1 MPMSHLSSHKNI
13 LEKEL
18 DKMQHRNPSQLHAS
32 FYMNEEQKRG
42 RGKTAAKKRVSK
54 GEKKK

>member
-1 MPMSHLSSHKNI
+1 
-13 LEKEL
+13 
-18 DKMQHRNPSQLHAS
+18 
-32 FYMNEEQKRG
+32 MNEEQKRG